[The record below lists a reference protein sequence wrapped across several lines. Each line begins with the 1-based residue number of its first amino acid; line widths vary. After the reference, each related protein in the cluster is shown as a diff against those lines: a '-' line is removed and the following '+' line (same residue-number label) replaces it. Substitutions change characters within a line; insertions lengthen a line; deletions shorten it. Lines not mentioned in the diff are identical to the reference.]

1 MLSLFLAPRSCTTR
15 WPTKGGLDSIINCS
29 LSDLQW
35 LQATLPLKDGGLG
48 VRRVVS
54 LASSAYLASAASTLG
69 LQSAILSG
77 VAASSDSFRDI
88 HHILMEAR
96 RDSLPQQM
104 TPEPDKQSAWD
115 RPLVEADKEEV
126 RRGASGLVEHARL
139 DAVCRPHSAD
149 WMMALPLA
157 ACGLVLDNE
166 AVRVAVGLRLGHA
179 LCAPHSCVC
188 GSWVGQEGHH
198 GLVCRRAQGRSLRH
212 HAINDIIWRALL
224 RA

>member
-1 MLSLFLAPRSCTTR
+1 
-15 WPTKGGLDSIINCS
+15 
-29 LSDLQW
+29 
-35 LQATLPLKDGGLG
+35 
-48 VRRVVS
+48 
-54 LASSAYLASAASTLG
+54 
-69 LQSAILSG
+69 
-77 VAASSDSFRDI
+77 
-88 HHILMEAR
+88 
-96 RDSLPQQM
+96 M

-115 RPLVEADKEEV
+115 RPLVDADKEEV

-157 ACGLVLDNE
+157 ACGLLLDNE
-166 AVRVAVGLRLGHA
+166 AVRVAVDLRLGHA

-212 HAINDIIWRALL
+212 HAINDIIWRTLL
-224 RA
+224 KAGVPSTRKPAGLFRTDGKRPDGEPWSLGQPENIWHGMLRWSIHAPHYTSRHRRRLLAPRRSRRRIAKR